1 MFSLTMVIGDAQIE
15 RFTHIGRSLFSSDN
29 SLTLADKLKALMK
42 PTQTLGLI
50 QWFHEHKQLPR
61 TMGNSKMKTVG
72 VIGLGY
78 VGLPTAIGFHDA
90 GFEVWGVDVSQ
101 RTVDMVMAGKN
112 PTGDPDVDDI
122 VPAPGTER
130 WHITNS
136 TAEAVPHC
144 DVVLVTVPTPITHDL
159 KPDLSYVEAAGRA
172 VFEAIPKGSNTIVV
186 LESTVYPGVTAQTWM
201 PIVDELGLVTGE
213 DVEIAYCP
221 ERFNPGDPAHG
232 VRQVA
237 RVIGCSNPE
246 VGQALVS
253 LYSKLTSEDVRYV
266 GKLEVAEAA
275 KVIENVQRDINIA
288 LVNELARIFPALD
301 VDVEDVLSAAA
312 TKWNFH
318 RYTPGV
324 GVGGHCIPVDPY
336 YMIQRAA
343 DVGVPAGLITAARAV
358 NRSMPNHVAQVLVNI
373 LWKAGLS
380 AENTK
385 VLLLGWSYKAEVGD
399 PRETPAEPLAEAL
412 HEKGIGVGVYDPHLE
427 AEGMPDHVDWVGTLD
442 EAKGYDMAVLVTAHK
457 ACVDLDWRRL
467 LSQMNT
473 PLLYDGRRVL
483 DLPELESMGWGVHA
497 VGRPN

>member
-1 MFSLTMVIGDAQIE
+1 MRNE
-15 RFTHIGRSLFSSDN
+15 LFDGAKN
-29 SLTLADKLKALMK
+29 SIANVA
-42 PTQTLGLI
+42 I
-50 QWFHEHKQLPR
+50 
-61 TMGNSKMKTVG
+61 
-72 VIGLGY
+72 IGLGY

-101 RTVDMVMAGKN
+101 RTVDMVLAGKN

-130 WHITNS
+130 WHITTS
-136 TAEAVPHC
+136 TAEAVPQC

-201 PIVDELGLVTGE
+201 PIVDELGLIIGE

-237 RVIGCSNPE
+237 RVIGCSNE
-246 VGQALVS
+246 NIGHALVE

-288 LVNELARIFPALD
+288 LVNELARIFPAMD

-358 NRSMPNHVAQVLVNI
+358 NRSMPSHVAQVLVNI

-380 AENTK
+380 VENTK

-399 PRETPAEPLAEAL
+399 PRETPAEPLAQAL
-412 HEKGIGVGVYDPHLE
+412 HEKGIGVGVYDPHLSS
-427 AEGMPDHVDWVGTLD
+427 EGMPDHVEWIDSLD
-442 EAKGYDMAVLVTAHK
+442 EAGGFDMAVLVTAHK
-457 ACVDLDWRRL
+457 ACVELDWASL
-467 LSQMNT
+467 LQQMNT

-483 DLPELESMGWGVHA
+483 DLSTLEGIGWDVHA

>member
-1 MFSLTMVIGDAQIE
+1 MGELVGTSMDQSIHTIGI
-15 RFTHIGRSLFSSDN
+15 
-29 SLTLADKLKALMK
+29 
-42 PTQTLGLI
+42 
-50 QWFHEHKQLPR
+50 
-61 TMGNSKMKTVG
+61 
-72 VIGLGY
+72 IGLGY

-90 GFEVWGVDVSQ
+90 GFNVWGVDVSQ
-101 RTVDMVMAGKN
+101 RTVDMVLEGKN

-122 VPAPGTER
+122 VPQPGTER
-130 WHITNS
+130 WQITTS
-136 TAEAVPHC
+136 AAEAVPHC
-144 DVVLVTVPTPITHDL
+144 DVVLVTVPTPITQDL
-159 KPDLSYVEAAGRA
+159 KPDLSYVEAAGRE
-172 VFEAIPKGSNTIVV
+172 VFKSIPKGSNTIVV
-186 LESTVYPGVTAQTWM
+186 LESTVYPGVTAQTWL
-201 PIVDELGLVTGE
+201 PIIEELGLVIGE

-246 VGQALVS
+246 VGDSLVN

-358 NRSMPNHVAQVLVNI
+358 NRSMPSHVGAVISDI
-373 LWKAGLS
+373 LWSAGVN
-380 AENTK
+380 ANDAK

-399 PRETPAEPLAEAL
+399 PRETPAEPLSHAL
-412 HEKGIGVGVYDPHLE
+412 NSKGIKVGVWDPHLANDMYPE
-427 AEGMPDHVDWVGTLD
+427 FVSPLSSIDDAEGFDI
-442 EAKGYDMAVLVTAHK
+442 AILVTAHK
-457 ACVDLDWRRL
+457 ACVDIDWEVL
-467 LSQMNT
+467 LTKMRT
-473 PLLYDGRRVL
+473 PIVYDGRRVL
-483 DLPELESMGWGVHA
+483 DLENLSRMGWQAHA
-497 VGRPN
+497 VGKPTNH

>member
-1 MFSLTMVIGDAQIE
+1 MSH
-15 RFTHIGRSLFSSDN
+15 RLF
-29 SLTLADKLKALMK
+29 DKVVNNTIK
-42 PTQTLGLI
+42 
-50 QWFHEHKQLPR
+50 
-61 TMGNSKMKTVG
+61 VG
-72 VIGLGY
+72 IIGLGY

-90 GFEVWGVDVSQ
+90 GFEIWGVDVSK
-101 RTVDMVMAGKN
+101 RTVDMVLQGKN

-122 VPAPGTER
+122 VPQPGIER
-130 WHITNS
+130 WHITTS
-136 TAEAVPHC
+136 AAEAVPHC

-159 KPDLSYVEAAGRA
+159 KPDLSFVEAAGRD
-172 VFEAIPKGSNTIVV
+172 VFNHIKKGSNTIVV
-186 LESTVYPGVTAQTWM
+186 LESTVYPGVTAQTWL
-201 PIVDELGLVTGE
+201 PIIEELGLVIGE

-221 ERFNPGDPAHG
+221 ERFNPGDAAHG

-246 VGQALVS
+246 VGDALVS

-358 NRSMPNHVAQVLVNI
+358 NRSMPNHVAGVVTDLMWNANVP
-373 LWKAGLS
+373 AGE
-380 AENTK
+380 AK

-399 PRETPAEPLAEAL
+399 PRETPAEPLAATL
-412 HEKGIGVGVYDPHLE
+412 LGKNIIVGAWDPHIDSSLYPE
-427 AEGMPDHVDWVGTLD
+427 GVVPVEDISDAEG
-442 EAKGYDMAVLVTAHK
+442 YDLVILVTAHK
-457 ACVDLDWRRL
+457 ACLEIDWSALLDRMR
-467 LSQMNT
+467 T
-473 PLLYDGRRVL
+473 PIVYDGRRVL
-483 DLPELESMGWGVHA
+483 DLNELESMGWATHA
-497 VGRPN
+497 VGKPV

>member
-1 MFSLTMVIGDAQIE
+1 MAQPADFAISAATGDLSIGI
-15 RFTHIGRSLFSSDN
+15 
-29 SLTLADKLKALMK
+29 
-42 PTQTLGLI
+42 
-50 QWFHEHKQLPR
+50 
-61 TMGNSKMKTVG
+61 
-72 VIGLGY
+72 IGLGY

-101 RTVDMVMAGKN
+101 RTVDMVMAGEN

-130 WHITNS
+130 WNITTS
-136 TAEAVPHC
+136 TAEAVAHC
-144 DVVLVTVPTPITHDL
+144 DAVLITVPTPITHDL

-186 LESTVYPGVTAQTWM
+186 LESTVYPGVTAHTWL
-201 PIVDELGLVTGE
+201 PIIEELGLVIGT

-221 ERFNPGDPAHG
+221 ERFNPGDAAHG
-232 VRQVA
+232 VRSVA
-237 RVIGCSNPE
+237 RVIGCSNQE
-246 VGQALVS
+246 VGHALVE

-358 NRSMPNHVAQVLVNI
+358 NRSMPSHVAQVLVDI

-380 AENTK
+380 AESTS
-385 VLLLGWSYKAEVGD
+385 VLFLGWSYKAEVGD

-412 HEKGIGVGVYDPHLE
+412 QQRGIGVSVYDPHIDSETFPSSVNVIEHL
-427 AEGMPDHVDWVGTLD
+427 T
-442 EAKGYDMAVLVTAHK
+442 EAKGHDLVVLVTAHQ
-457 ACVDLDWRRL
+457 ACVDLDWGALAQTMTVPRI
-467 LSQMNT
+467 
-473 PLLYDGRRVL
+473 YDGRRVL
-483 DLPELESMGWGVHA
+483 DLDALGQQGWDCYA
-497 VGRPN
+497 VGRPHGTSN

>member
-1 MFSLTMVIGDAQIE
+1 MGYNMKFPQDANDGQLTI
-15 RFTHIGRSLFSSDN
+15 
-29 SLTLADKLKALMK
+29 
-42 PTQTLGLI
+42 
-50 QWFHEHKQLPR
+50 
-61 TMGNSKMKTVG
+61 G

-90 GFEVWGVDVSQ
+90 GFNVWGVDVSQ
-101 RTVDMVMAGKN
+101 RTVDMVRAGEN

-122 VPAPGTER
+122 IPVPGTER
-130 WHITNS
+130 WNITTS

-159 KPDLSYVEAAGRA
+159 KPDLSYVAAAGRA

-186 LESTVYPGVTAQTWM
+186 LESTVYPGVTAQTWL
-201 PIVDELGLVTGE
+201 PIVEELGLVIGD

-221 ERFNPGDPAHG
+221 ERFNPGDSAHG

-237 RVIGCSNPE
+237 RVIGCSNPD
-246 VGQALVS
+246 VGEALVA
-253 LYSKLTSEDVRYV
+253 LYQKLTSEDVRYV

-324 GVGGHCIPVDPY
+324 GVGGHCIPVDH
-336 YMIQRAA
+336 MIQRAA

-358 NRSMPNHVAQVLVNI
+358 NRSMPSHVAGVLTDVM
-373 LWKAGLS
+373 WS
-380 AENTK
+380 AKVPADAAK

-399 PRETPAEPLAEAL
+399 PRETPAEPLAETLMA
-412 HEKGIGVGVYDPHLE
+412 KGITVGAWDPHLE
-427 AEGMPDHVDWVGTLD
+427 SSMFPEGVIAETDVS
-442 EAKGYDMAVLVTAHK
+442 EANGYDMVVLVTAHK
-457 ACVDLDWRRL
+457 ACLDLDWQAL
-467 LSQMNT
+467 LSNMRT

-483 DLPELESMGWGVHA
+483 DLDALKSMGWQCYA
-497 VGRPN
+497 VGKPLGE

>member
-1 MFSLTMVIGDAQIE
+1 MVKSVAI
-15 RFTHIGRSLFSSDN
+15 
-29 SLTLADKLKALMK
+29 
-42 PTQTLGLI
+42 
-50 QWFHEHKQLPR
+50 
-61 TMGNSKMKTVG
+61 
-72 VIGLGY
+72 IGLGY

-90 GFEVWGVDVSQ
+90 GFNVWGVDVSE
-101 RTVDMVMAGKN
+101 RSVKMILRGEN

-122 VPAPGTER
+122 VPQPGSER
-130 WHITNS
+130 WNITMS
-136 TAEAVPHC
+136 TAEAVPQC
-144 DVVLVTVPTPITHDL
+144 DVVLVTVPTPITQDL
-159 KPDLSYVEAAGRA
+159 KPDLSYVAAAGRA

-186 LESTVYPGVTAQTWM
+186 LESTVYPGVTTETWL
-201 PIVDELGLVTGE
+201 PIIEELGLIIGE

-237 RVIGCSNPE
+237 RVIGCSNPG
-246 VGQALVS
+246 VGEKLVD

-358 NRSMPNHVAQVLVNI
+358 NRSMPSHVAGVVTDL
-373 LWKAGLS
+373 LWNAGVPAGKA
-380 AENTK
+380 K

-399 PRETPAEPLAEAL
+399 PRETPAEPLAATLMAKNIE
-412 HEKGIGVGVYDPHLE
+412 VGAWDPHIESALYPE
-427 AEGMPDHVDWVGTLD
+427 GVVPVEDVTDAEG
-442 EAKGYDMAVLVTAHK
+442 YDLVILVTAHN
-457 ACVDLDWRRL
+457 ACLELDWHTL
-467 LSQMNT
+467 LSKMRT
-473 PLLYDGRRVL
+473 PILYDGRRVL
-483 DLPELESMGWGVHA
+483 DLDNLKSLGWETYA
-497 VGRPN
+497 VGRPIVEH

>member
-1 MFSLTMVIGDAQIE
+1 MAQPTDFIE
-15 RFTHIGRSLFSSDN
+15 RAKTG
-29 SLTLADKLKALMK
+29 
-42 PTQTLGLI
+42 
-50 QWFHEHKQLPR
+50 QL
-61 TMGNSKMKTVG
+61 TVG
-72 VIGLGY
+72 IIGLGY

-90 GFEVWGVDVSQ
+90 GFNVWGVDVSQ
-101 RTVDMVMAGKN
+101 RTVDMVKAGKN

-130 WHITNS
+130 WNITNS
-136 TAEAVPHC
+136 AAEAVPHC
-144 DVVLVTVPTPITHDL
+144 DVILVTVPTPITHDL
-159 KPDLSYVEAAGRA
+159 KPDLSYVEGAGRD
-172 VFEAIPKGSNTIVV
+172 VFQSIAKGSRTIVV
-186 LESTVYPGVTAQTWM
+186 LESTVYPGVTAQTWH
-201 PIVDELGLVTGE
+201 PIIEELGLVIGE
-213 DVEIAYCP
+213 DLEIAYCP

-237 RVIGCSNPE
+237 RVIGCENPAIGE
-246 VGQALVS
+246 ELVQ

-288 LVNELARIFPALD
+288 LVNELARIFPALN

-358 NRSMPNHVAQVLVNI
+358 NRSMPSHVAGVLSDLMWNANVA
-373 LWKAGLS
+373 AGD
-380 AENTK
+380 AK

-399 PRETPAEPLAEAL
+399 PRETPAEPLAETLMA
-412 HEKGIGVGVYDPHLE
+412 KGITVGAWDPHLDDGSYPE
-427 AEGMPDHVDWVGTLD
+427 GVEVISDISKAE
-442 EAKGYDMAVLVTAHK
+442 GYDMAVLVTAHK
-457 ACVDLDWRRL
+457 ACLELDWSEL
-467 LSQMNT
+467 VKQMRT
-473 PLLYDGRRVL
+473 PLIYDGRRVL
-483 DLPELESMGWGVHA
+483 NLEELTSKGWKAYA
-497 VGRPN
+497 VGRPYGDGL

>member
-1 MFSLTMVIGDAQIE
+1 MGYNMKFPQDANDGQLTI
-15 RFTHIGRSLFSSDN
+15 
-29 SLTLADKLKALMK
+29 
-42 PTQTLGLI
+42 
-50 QWFHEHKQLPR
+50 
-61 TMGNSKMKTVG
+61 G

-90 GFEVWGVDVSQ
+90 GFNVWGVDVSQ
-101 RTVDMVMAGKN
+101 RTVDMVRAGEN

-122 VPAPGTER
+122 IPAPGTER
-130 WHITNS
+130 WNITTS

-159 KPDLSYVEAAGRA
+159 KPDLSYVAAAGRA

-186 LESTVYPGVTAQTWM
+186 LESTVYPGVTAQTWL
-201 PIVDELGLVTGE
+201 PIVEELGLVIGD

-221 ERFNPGDPAHG
+221 ERFNPGDSAHG

-237 RVIGCSNPE
+237 RVIGCSNPD
-246 VGQALVS
+246 VGEALVA
-253 LYSKLTSEDVRYV
+253 LYQKLTSEDVRYV

-324 GVGGHCIPVDPY
+324 GVGGPCIPVDPY

-358 NRSMPNHVAQVLVNI
+358 NRSMPSHVAGVLTDVM
-373 LWKAGLS
+373 WS
-380 AENTK
+380 AKVPADAAK

-399 PRETPAEPLAEAL
+399 PRETPAEPLAETLMA
-412 HEKGIGVGVYDPHLE
+412 KGITVGAWDPHLE
-427 AEGMPDHVDWVGTLD
+427 SSMFPEGVIAETDVS
-442 EAKGYDMAVLVTAHK
+442 EANGYDMVVLVTAHK
-457 ACVDLDWRRL
+457 ACLDLDWQAL
-467 LSQMNT
+467 LSNMRT

-483 DLPELESMGWGVHA
+483 DLDALKSMGWQCYA
-497 VGRPN
+497 VGKPLGE

>member
-1 MFSLTMVIGDAQIE
+1 M
-15 RFTHIGRSLFSSDN
+15 N
-29 SLTLADKLKALMK
+29 SGFDITAKIVTGHL
-42 PTQTLGLI
+42 
-50 QWFHEHKQLPR
+50 R
-61 TMGNSKMKTVG
+61 VG
-72 VIGLGY
+72 IIGLGY

-101 RTVDMVMAGKN
+101 RTVDMVLKGEN

-130 WHITNS
+130 WNITNS
-136 TAEAVPHC
+136 SAEAVPHC

-159 KPDLSYVEAAGRA
+159 KPDLSYVAAAGRD
-172 VFEAIPKGSNTIVV
+172 VFQAIPKGSNTIVV

-201 PIVDELGLVTGE
+201 PIIEELGLEIGE
-213 DVEIAYCP
+213 DLEIAYCP

-237 RVIGCSNPE
+237 RVIGCTNPDIGE
-246 VGQALVS
+246 ALVA

-358 NRSMPNHVAQVLVNI
+358 NRSMPSHVAGVLSDLMWN
-373 LWKAGLS
+373 AGVP
-380 AENTK
+380 AGEAK

-399 PRETPAEPLAEAL
+399 PRETPAEPLAETL
-412 HEKGIGVGVYDPHLE
+412 MSKGITVGAWDPHLE
-427 AEGMPDHVDWVGTLD
+427 DAMYPEGVEVVSDISS
-442 EAKGYDMAVLVTAHK
+442 AQGYDMAVLVTAHK
-457 ACVDLDWRRL
+457 ACLALDWSSL
-467 LSQMNT
+467 AKQMRT
-473 PLLYDGRRVL
+473 PLIYDGRRVL
-483 DLPELESMGWGVHA
+483 DLEELKSCGWNAFA
-497 VGRPN
+497 VGRPV

>member
-1 MFSLTMVIGDAQIE
+1 MDNIG
-15 RFTHIGRSLFSSDN
+15 
-29 SLTLADKLKALMK
+29 
-42 PTQTLGLI
+42 
-50 QWFHEHKQLPR
+50 
-61 TMGNSKMKTVG
+61 V
-72 VIGLGY
+72 VGLGY

-90 GFEVWGVDVSQ
+90 GFNVWGVDVSQ
-101 RTVDMVMAGKN
+101 RTVEMILRGEN

-122 VPAPGTER
+122 IPEPGVER
-130 WHITNS
+130 WNITMS
-136 TAEAVPHC
+136 TSEAVPHC
-144 DVVLVTVPTPITHDL
+144 NVVLVTVPTPITHDL
-159 KPDLSYVEAAGRA
+159 KPDLSYVAAAGRA

-186 LESTVYPGVTAQTWM
+186 LESTVYPGVTTETWL
-201 PIVDELGLVTGE
+201 PIIEELGLVIGE

-246 VGQALVS
+246 VGNRLVE

-358 NRSMPNHVAQVLVNI
+358 NRSMPSHVAGVVTDLMWNANVP
-373 LWKAGLS
+373 AGE
-380 AENTK
+380 AK

-399 PRETPAEPLAEAL
+399 PRETPAEPLAATL
-412 HEKGIGVGVYDPHLE
+412 LGKNISVGAWDPHIESTLYPE
-427 AEGMPDHVDWVGTLD
+427 GVVAVDEITDAEG
-442 EAKGYDMAVLVTAHK
+442 YDLVILVTAHK
-457 ACVDLDWRRL
+457 ACLEIDWKGL
-467 LSQMNT
+467 LTKMRT

-483 DLPELESMGWGVHA
+483 DLDKLESMGWKTHA
-497 VGRPN
+497 VGKPV

>member
-1 MFSLTMVIGDAQIE
+1 MGSEASFLNKVKN
-15 RFTHIGRSLFSSDN
+15 GRS
-29 SLTLADKLKALMK
+29 
-42 PTQTLGLI
+42 
-50 QWFHEHKQLPR
+50 
-61 TMGNSKMKTVG
+61 TVG
-72 VIGLGY
+72 IIGLGY

-90 GFEVWGVDVSQ
+90 GFNVWGVDVSQ
-101 RTVDMVMAGKN
+101 RTVDMVLKGEN

-136 TAEAVPHC
+136 AAEAVPHC

-159 KPDLSYVEAAGRA
+159 KPDLSYVAGAGRD

-201 PIVDELGLVTGE
+201 PIIEELGLEIGK
-213 DVEIAYCP
+213 DLEIAYCP

-237 RVIGCSNPE
+237 RVIGCSNPD
-246 VGQALVS
+246 VGEALVA
-253 LYSKLTSEDVRYV
+253 LYSQLTTEDVRYV

-358 NRSMPNHVAQVLVNI
+358 NRSMPSHVAGVLSEIMWSCKVP
-373 LWKAGLS
+373 ADD
-380 AENTK
+380 AR

-399 PRETPAEPLAEAL
+399 PRETPAEPLAETLMA
-412 HEKGIGVGVYDPHLE
+412 KGITVGAWDPHLDNNSFPEGVHSVSRLSE
-427 AEGMPDHVDWVGTLD
+427 AED
-442 EAKGYDMAVLVTAHK
+442 YDMVVLVTAHK
-457 ACVDLDWRRL
+457 ACLELDWQGL
-467 LSQMNT
+467 LSQMRT

-483 DLPELESMGWGVHA
+483 DLDALKHMGWKAYA
-497 VGRPN
+497 VGKPLAE

>member
-1 MFSLTMVIGDAQIE
+1 MDWQT
-15 RFTHIGRSLFSSDN
+15 LFSSRV
-29 SLTLADKLKALMK
+29 KKK
-42 PTQTLGLI
+42 EI
-50 QWFHEHKQLPR
+50 
-61 TMGNSKMKTVG
+61 TVG

-90 GFEVWGVDVSQ
+90 GFTVWGVDILP
-101 RTVDMVMAGKN
+101 RTVDMILRGEN
-112 PTGDPDVDDI
+112 PTGDPDVDSI
-122 VPAPGTER
+122 IPQPGAER
-130 WHITNS
+130 WHITTS
-136 TAEAVPHC
+136 ATEAIPNC
-144 DVVLVTVPTPITHDL
+144 DVVLVTVPTPITNDL
-159 KPDLSYVEAAGRA
+159 KPDLSFVEAAGRD
-172 VFEAIPKGSNTIVV
+172 VFNSIKRGSRTIVV
-186 LESTVYPGVTAQTWM
+186 LESTVYPGVTTHTWL
-201 PIVDELGLVTGE
+201 PIINELELNIGT

-232 VRQVA
+232 VRNVA

-246 VGQALVS
+246 VGEGLVT
-253 LYSKLTSEDVRYV
+253 LYRELTGEDVRYV

-288 LVNELARIFPALD
+288 LVNELATILPALD

-358 NRSMPNHVAQVLVNI
+358 NRSMPSHVAGVLSDLMWN
-373 LWKAGLS
+373 AGVP
-380 AENTK
+380 AGDAR

-399 PRETPAEPLAEAL
+399 PRETPAEPLAETLIA
-412 HEKGIGVGVYDPHLE
+412 KGMKVGTWDPHI
-427 AEGMPDHVDWVGTLD
+427 DVDEYPENV
-442 EAKGYDMAVLVTAHK
+442 EVISEIENAQGYDIAVLVTAHK
-457 ACVDLDWRRL
+457 ACLELDYSEL
-467 LSQMNT
+467 LTQMRT

-483 DLPELESMGWGVHA
+483 DLDSLTQSGWQTYA
-497 VGRPN
+497 VGKPV

>member
-1 MFSLTMVIGDAQIE
+1 MGEVVSFQ
-15 RFTHIGRSLFSSDN
+15 
-29 SLTLADKLKALMK
+29 
-42 PTQTLGLI
+42 
-50 QWFHEHKQLPR
+50 HKVNNGQL
-61 TMGNSKMKTVG
+61 TVG

-90 GFEVWGVDVSQ
+90 GFNVWGVDVSQ
-101 RTVDMVMAGKN
+101 RTVDMVLKGEN

-136 TAEAVPHC
+136 AAKAVPHC

-159 KPDLSYVEAAGRA
+159 KPDLSYVAGAGRD

-201 PIVDELGLVTGE
+201 PIIEELGLEIGK
-213 DVEIAYCP
+213 DLEIAYCP

-237 RVIGCSNPE
+237 RVIGCSNPDI
-246 VGQALVS
+246 GAALVA

-358 NRSMPNHVAQVLVNI
+358 NRSMPSHVAGVLSDLMWN
-373 LWKAGLS
+373 AGV
-380 AENTK
+380 AAKDAK

-399 PRETPAEPLAEAL
+399 PRETPAEPLAETLMA
-412 HEKGIGVGVYDPHLE
+412 KGITVGAWDPHLGDGSYP
-427 AEGMPDHVDWVGTLD
+427 EGVEVISNIADAH
-442 EAKGYDMAVLVTAHK
+442 GYDMAVLVTAHK
-457 ACVDLDWRRL
+457 ACLSLDWAQL
-467 LSQMNT
+467 AQQMRT
-473 PLLYDGRRVL
+473 PLIYDGRRVL
-483 DLPELESMGWGVHA
+483 NLDELNNSGWKAYA
-497 VGRPN
+497 VGRPV

>member
-1 MFSLTMVIGDAQIE
+1 ME
-15 RFTHIGRSLFSSDN
+15 N
-29 SLTLADKLKALMK
+29 
-42 PTQTLGLI
+42 
-50 QWFHEHKQLPR
+50 
-61 TMGNSKMKTVG
+61 VG
-72 VIGLGY
+72 IIGLGY

-90 GFEVWGVDVSQ
+90 GFTVWGVDVSQ
-101 RTVDMVMAGKN
+101 RTVDMVLAGKN

-122 VPAPGTER
+122 VPAPGTEN
-130 WHITNS
+130 WHITTS

-186 LESTVYPGVTAQTWM
+186 LESTVYPGVTAQTWL
-201 PIVDELGLVTGE
+201 PIVEELGLVIGE

-221 ERFNPGDPAHG
+221 ERFNPGDAAHG
-232 VRQVA
+232 VRSVA

-246 VGQALVS
+246 VGQALVG
-253 LYSKLTSEDVRYV
+253 LYSQLTSEDVRYV

-358 NRSMPNHVAQVLVNI
+358 NRSMPNHVAQVLVNL
-373 LWKAGLS
+373 LWKEGLT
-380 AENTK
+380 AENTS

-399 PRETPAEPLAEAL
+399 PRETPAEPLAQAL
-412 HEKGIGVGVYDPHLE
+412 HEKGIRVGVYDPHLE
-427 AEGMPDHVDWVGTLD
+427 ADGMPDHVDWVDDITAA
-442 EAKGYDMAVLVTAHK
+442 EGYDMAVLVTAHK
-457 ACVDLDWRRL
+457 ACVDLDWNAL
-467 LSQMNT
+467 LKQMKH

-483 DLPELESMGWGVHA
+483 DLEALTSIGWRTFA
-497 VGRPN
+497 VGKP

>member
-1 MFSLTMVIGDAQIE
+1 MRTESSSFSQAET
-15 RFTHIGRSLFSSDN
+15 GRLS
-29 SLTLADKLKALMK
+29 
-42 PTQTLGLI
+42 
-50 QWFHEHKQLPR
+50 
-61 TMGNSKMKTVG
+61 VG
-72 VIGLGY
+72 IIGLGY

-90 GFEVWGVDVSQ
+90 GFNVWGVDVSQ
-101 RTVDMVMAGKN
+101 RSVDMILRGEN

-122 VPAPGTER
+122 VPQPGTDR
-130 WHITNS
+130 WNIS
-136 TAEAVPHC
+136 TDTGEAVPNC

-159 KPDLSYVEAAGRA
+159 KPDLSYVAAAGRA

-186 LESTVYPGVTAQTWM
+186 LESTVYPGVTTETWL
-201 PIVDELGLVTGE
+201 PIIEELGLVVGE

-237 RVIGCSNPE
+237 RVIGCPNPK
-246 VGQALVS
+246 VGEKLVD

-266 GKLEVAEAA
+266 GKIEVAEAA

-288 LVNELARIFPALD
+288 LVNELARIFPAMD

-358 NRSMPNHVAQVLVNI
+358 NRSMPSHVAGVVTDLMWSSGVP
-373 LWKAGLS
+373 AGE
-380 AENTK
+380 AK

-399 PRETPAEPLAEAL
+399 PRETPAEPLAATL
-412 HEKGIGVGVYDPHLE
+412 ISKNITVGAWDPHIDSSHYPKEVVPVDDISE
-427 AEGMPDHVDWVGTLD
+427 AEG
-442 EAKGYDMAVLVTAHK
+442 YDLVILVTAHK
-457 ACVDLDWRRL
+457 ACLDIDWRAL
-467 LSQMNT
+467 LAKMRT
-473 PLLYDGRRVL
+473 PNVYDGRRVL
-483 DLPELESMGWGVHA
+483 DLEELEAMGWKTHA
-497 VGRPN
+497 VGRPTQEI

>member
-1 MFSLTMVIGDAQIE
+1 MDLSQ
-15 RFTHIGRSLFSSDN
+15 RFAGRVKN
-29 SLTLADKLKALMK
+29 GQLK
-42 PTQTLGLI
+42 
-50 QWFHEHKQLPR
+50 
-61 TMGNSKMKTVG
+61 VG
-72 VIGLGY
+72 IIGLGY

-90 GFEVWGVDVSQ
+90 GFTVWGVDVSQ
-101 RTVDMVMAGKN
+101 RTVDMVRAGKN

-122 VPAPGTER
+122 IPAPGTER
-130 WHITNS
+130 WNITTS

-159 KPDLSYVEAAGRA
+159 KPDLSYVAAAGRA

-186 LESTVYPGVTAQTWM
+186 LESTVYPGVTAQTWL
-201 PIVDELGLVTGE
+201 PIVEELGLVIGD

-221 ERFNPGDPAHG
+221 ERFNPGDSAHG

-237 RVIGCSNPE
+237 RVIGCSNPD
-246 VGQALVS
+246 VGEALVA
-253 LYSKLTSEDVRYV
+253 LYQKLTSEDVRYV

-288 LVNELARIFPALD
+288 LVNELARIFPAMD

-358 NRSMPNHVAQVLVNI
+358 NRSMPSHVAGVLTDI
-373 LWKAGLS
+373 MWS
-380 AENTK
+380 AKVPAAEAK

-399 PRETPAEPLAEAL
+399 PRETPAEPLAETLMA
-412 HEKGIGVGVYDPHLE
+412 KGITVGAWDPHLE
-427 AEGMPDHVDWVGTLD
+427 SSMFPEGVIAETDVS
-442 EAKGYDMAVLVTAHK
+442 EANGYDMVVLVTAHK
-457 ACVDLDWRRL
+457 ACLDLDWQAL
-467 LSQMNT
+467 LSNMRT

-483 DLPELESMGWGVHA
+483 NLDTLKSIGWQCYA
-497 VGRPN
+497 VGKPLGE

>member
-1 MFSLTMVIGDAQIE
+1 MEGNPQDSSGKNISGLTICIV
-15 RFTHIGRSLFSSDN
+15 
-29 SLTLADKLKALMK
+29 
-42 PTQTLGLI
+42 
-50 QWFHEHKQLPR
+50 
-61 TMGNSKMKTVG
+61 
-72 VIGLGY
+72 GLGY

-101 RTVDMVMAGKN
+101 RTVDMVLKGEN

-122 VPAPGTER
+122 VPQPGIEK
-130 WHITNS
+130 WHITTS
-136 TAEAVPHC
+136 AAEAVPHC

-159 KPDLSYVEAAGRA
+159 KPDLSYVEAAGRD
-172 VFEAIPKGSNTIVV
+172 VFNHIKKGSNTIVV
-186 LESTVYPGVTAQTWM
+186 LESTVYPGVTAQTWL
-201 PIVDELGLVTGE
+201 PIIEELGLVIGE

-221 ERFNPGDPAHG
+221 ERFNPGDAAHG

-246 VGQALVS
+246 VGEALVS
-253 LYSKLTSEDVRYV
+253 LYSKLTTEDVRYV

-358 NRSMPNHVAQVLVNI
+358 NRSMPSHVAGVVTDLMWNANVP
-373 LWKAGLS
+373 AGE
-380 AENTK
+380 AK

-399 PRETPAEPLAEAL
+399 PRETPAEPLAATL
-412 HEKGIGVGVYDPHLE
+412 LGKNISVGAWDPHIESTLYPE
-427 AEGMPDHVDWVGTLD
+427 GVVAVDEITDAEG
-442 EAKGYDMAVLVTAHK
+442 YDLVILVTAHK
-457 ACVDLDWRRL
+457 ACLEIDWKGL
-467 LSQMNT
+467 LTKMRT

-483 DLPELESMGWGVHA
+483 DLDKLESMGWKTHA
-497 VGRPN
+497 VGKPV

>member
-1 MFSLTMVIGDAQIE
+1 M
-15 RFTHIGRSLFSSDN
+15 
-29 SLTLADKLKALMK
+29 
-42 PTQTLGLI
+42 
-50 QWFHEHKQLPR
+50 
-61 TMGNSKMKTVG
+61 SKMVKSVAI
-72 VIGLGY
+72 IGLGY

-90 GFEVWGVDVSQ
+90 GFNVWGVDVSQ
-101 RTVDMVMAGKN
+101 RSVDMILRGEN

-122 VPAPGTER
+122 VPKPGTEG
-130 WHITNS
+130 WNITTNTS
-136 TAEAVPHC
+136 EAVPNC

-159 KPDLSYVEAAGRA
+159 KPDLSYVAAAGRA
-172 VFEAIPKGSNTIVV
+172 VFEAIPKGSSTIVV
-186 LESTVYPGVTAQTWM
+186 LESTVYPGVTTETWL
-201 PIVDELGLVTGE
+201 PIIEELGLVIGE

-237 RVIGCSNPE
+237 RVIGCPNPE
-246 VGQALVS
+246 VGEKLVD

-288 LVNELARIFPALD
+288 LVNELARIFPAMD

-358 NRSMPNHVAQVLVNI
+358 NRSMPSHVAGVVTDLMWN
-373 LWKAGLS
+373 AGVP
-380 AENTK
+380 AGEAK

-399 PRETPAEPLAEAL
+399 PRETPAEPLAATL
-412 HEKGIGVGVYDPHLE
+412 IGKNITVGAWDPHIDSSQYPEDVIPVDDLSE
-427 AEGMPDHVDWVGTLD
+427 AI
-442 EAKGYDMAVLVTAHK
+442 GYDMVILVTAHK
-457 ACVDLDWRRL
+457 ACLEIDWMGL
-467 LSQMNT
+467 LGNMRT
-473 PLLYDGRRVL
+473 PIVYDGRRVL
-483 DLPELESMGWGVHA
+483 DLENLQSMGWKTHA
-497 VGRPN
+497 VGRPASED